1 MKVTV
6 IKAFLNGGNWAMPS
20 QTLSVPD
27 GRAKDLA
34 ANGLVAL
41 PSKGAEGTQMQSKPE
56 RKPATKPARAP
67 NTKPGPAPE
76 TPKSPPVQ
84 TQGGTDADSN
94 S

>member
-6 IKAFLNGGNWAMPS
+6 IKAFLNGGNWAMPN
-20 QTLSVPD
+20 QTLNVPD

-56 RKPATKPARAP
+56 RHPSTKPARAP
-67 NTKPGPAPE
+67 STKPSPAPE
-76 TPKSPPVQ
+76 TAKSPPVQ
-84 TQGGTDADSN
+84 TQGGTNAN
-94 S
+94 PNA

>member
-6 IKAFLNGGNWAMPS
+6 IKAFLNGGIWAMPN
-20 QTLSVPD
+20 QTLNVPD

-41 PSKGAEGTQMQSKPE
+41 PSKAAEGSQMQSKPE

-67 NTKPGPAPE
+67 NTKPSPASE
-76 TPKSPPVQ
+76 TAKAPPIQ
-84 TQGGTDADSN
+84 TKGGTDADSN
-94 S
+94 P